1 MSEEP
6 VRPEEQVVADE
17 LAKKPEWRSDVT
29 VELVKAS
36 AQDSDVVWAARVSTV
51 GEQSI
56 DAATADPARSAGLIR
71 YLMNNRHG
79 CYDAETDV
87 LTYDGWKPWPE
98 VTGNE
103 LFLTLSESGWMRY
116 QRAEGLVAKPV
127 SGPMVRLKL
136 AHVDLLVTPDHNMLA
151 LRRLQKDCE
160 EWRLVPAKDF
170 LEACHRVPM
179 GGGDWEGLDSCPAS
193 ESVMALLGFFI
204 GDGYSRDGG
213 TPAFH
218 LRKAREVDFL
228 TVKAAEAGFGLI
240 RRGDRFS
247 LRADPQFHLL
257 AKKCYD
263 DDGAKVIPREVLA
276 YPRPALEA
284 LLDGLMHSDGSV
296 SKTGK
301 QTYCTTSSAL
311 AGQIQELALKVGFA
325 AVVADHPF
333 TNDPVHFGSKPRYR
347 VTIYRERN
355 LTPRIGWT
363 TEARQRQVTV
373 EHYDGMV
380 YCVTVPNGTLYVR
393 RNGKPMWC
401 GNTPF
406 EHNSMTFLATAPI
419 FVFREWH
426 RHRVGW
432 SYNEASG
439 RYMQLEPVFYIPG
452 EDRKLLQTGKAG
464 HYIFVDGTPEQ
475 YELTVEATKR
485 ACETAYRAYQDMLRA
500 GVAREVARGVLPV
513 ATYSSMYATC
523 NARSLMAFL
532 SLRTKREDSTFPSFP
547 QREIEM
553 VAEKMEAEWAKLMP
567 ITYAAFNAAGR
578 VSP

>member
-1 MSEEP
+1 VS
-6 VRPEEQVVADE
+6 
-17 LAKKPEWRSDVT
+17 
-29 VELVKAS
+29 VELVKAN

-71 YLMNNRHG
+71 YLMKNRHG
-79 CYDAETDV
+79 CYDAQTDV

-103 LFLTLSESGWMRY
+103 LFLTLSPHGSMEY
-116 QRAEGLVAKPV
+116 QRAERLVAKPI
-127 SGPMVRLKL
+127 SGPMVRLKM
-136 AHVDLLVTPDHNMLA
+136 AQVDLLVTPDHNMLA
-151 LRRLQKDCE
+151 RRRLQPHRE
-160 EWRLVPAKDF
+160 EWALVPAKD
-170 LEACHRVPM
+170 LLSACHRVRM
-179 GGGDWEGLDSCPAS
+179 GGGQWDGLDSCPVS
-193 ESVMALLGFFI
+193 EPVMALLGFFI
-204 GDGYSRDGG
+204 GDGHARDGG
-213 TPAFH
+213 KPVFH
-218 LRKAREVDFL
+218 LRKKREIEFL
-228 TVKAAEAGFGLI
+228 TAKAAEAGFELV
-240 RRGDRFS
+240 RRGDRYT
-247 LRADPQFHLL
+247 LEADHHFRWL
-257 AKKCYD
+257 AKRCYD
-263 DDGAKVIPREVLA
+263 DQRSKIIPPDILS
-276 YPRPALEA
+276 YPRASLEA

-301 QTYCTTSSAL
+301 QRYSTTSRSL
-311 AGQIQELALKVGFA
+311 AGHIQELALKVGFA

-333 TNDPVHFGSKPRYR
+333 ENDPAHFGSKPRYC
-347 VTIYRERN
+347 VTIYRQRN
-355 LTPRIGWT
+355 LTPKIGWT
-363 TEARQRQVTV
+363 TERRQRQVTV
-373 EHYDGMV
+373 EHYNGMV

-406 EHNSMTFLATAPI
+406 EHNSMTFLVTAPI
-419 FVFREWH
+419 FVFREHH

-432 SYNEASG
+432 SYNESSA
-439 RYMQLEPVFYIPG
+439 RYMQLEPVFYVPG
-452 EDRKLLQTGKAG
+452 EDRKLVQTGKAG
-464 HYIFVDGTPEQ
+464 HYVFVDGTPEQ